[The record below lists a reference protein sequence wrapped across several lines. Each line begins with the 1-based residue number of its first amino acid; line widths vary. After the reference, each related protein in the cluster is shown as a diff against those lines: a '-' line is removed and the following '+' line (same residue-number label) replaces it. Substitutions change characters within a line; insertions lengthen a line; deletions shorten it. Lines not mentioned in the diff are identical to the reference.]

1 MTGERSFDFA
11 EATLRTNGPPFVR
24 PEPVLSKA
32 EGRQAQR
39 A

>member
-11 EATLRTNGPPFVR
+11 DATPRTNGLLSVR

-32 EGRQAQR
+32 EGRKAQR

>member
-11 EATLRTNGPPFVR
+11 NATLRTNGLPSVC

-32 EGRQAQR
+32 EGRKAQR